1 MKARKS
7 LLALVSATA
16 LLSALPA
23 VAGGATGKTHEFK
36 LGTIEVEPSS
46 GHEIEVSTLQ
56 EDEKRGFVSVDV
68 AKGPLRAN
76 YEVRSEPGPGIHA
89 TFGSLGRIDVS
100 FQRRKRVVTHPEADC
115 TWVFE
120 RGTFRGSFR
129 FVGEAGYVTSEATD
143 PQGTV
148 FRLPRGFCGF
158 RDDRRARPFL
168 GLEQR
173 VLAARS
179 SEEGRVVSFQAS
191 EEEFVDRPSFNASL
205 IEKVEGMSIERSA
218 RTQGTKGSFSSTGT
232 SRGSVHPPAP
242 FVGSA
247 LFRDPAGAP
256 ATWTGSLSVSF
267 LGAPE
272 IPLAGESFTAR
283 LCPRLSIL
291 SSCLKGR

>member
-7 LLALVSATA
+7 LPAFLLCAAA
-16 LLSALPA
+16 LLSALP
-23 VAGGATGKTHEFK
+23 VASAAGKTHEFN
-36 LGTIEVEPSS
+36 LGTIEVEAPN
-46 GHEIEVSTLQ
+46 GYEIELSSFQ
-56 EDEKRGFVSVDV
+56 EDKKRSFVALD
-68 AKGPLRAN
+68 ATKGPLRAN
-76 YEVRSEPGPGIHA
+76 YEVRSEAGPGIHA
-89 TFGSLGRIDVS
+89 TFGSLGQLDVS
-100 FQRRKRVVTHPEADC
+100 FHRRKRVVAHPEAHC

-129 FVGEAGYVTSEATD
+129 FAGEGGYMTIEEIN

-148 FRLPRGFCGF
+148 FRLPHGFCGF

-173 VLAARS
+173 VLAAESR
-179 SEEGRVVSFQAS
+179 EEGRTVSFQAS
-191 EEEFVDRPSFNASL
+191 EEEFVDKPSFNASL

-232 SRGSVHPPAP
+232 ARGSVHPPVP

-256 ATWTGSLSVSF
+256 ASWTGSLMVSF

-272 IPLAGESFTAR
+272 VPVAGEGFKAK
-283 LCPRLSIL
+283 LCPHLSIL
-291 SSCLKGR
+291 SSCLKPR